1 MPSQVAK
8 PQHDGSGG
16 VRSRASSDRSDVI
29 GDGRVRASVSPAFQ
43 NRLFGLG
50 ELQGEVVV
58 VVYTPFNIQ
67 SQSPVIC
74 RFYQMVA
81 ACRLD
86 KQDVYPRAKDTTH
99 EAFPCSESVWMM
111 SFVANPH
118 CPQPVGQKVQ
128 DLMATGIGLAS

>member
-58 VVYTPFNIQ
+58 VVVYTPFNVQ

-86 KQDVYPRAKDTTH
+86 KQDV
-99 EAFPCSESVWMM
+99 
-111 SFVANPH
+111 
-118 CPQPVGQKVQ
+118 
-128 DLMATGIGLAS
+128 